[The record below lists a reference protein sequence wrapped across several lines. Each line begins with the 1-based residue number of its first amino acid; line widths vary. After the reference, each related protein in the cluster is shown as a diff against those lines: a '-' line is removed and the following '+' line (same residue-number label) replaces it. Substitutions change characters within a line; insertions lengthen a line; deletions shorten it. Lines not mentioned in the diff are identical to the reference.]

1 MDESNNLTFS
11 SASPTEPW
19 APTSWGEL
27 MDKITILEIK
37 SERLTTQE
45 ALQNVQHELR
55 LLGNVTSE
63 LVPPPPRLLE
73 LKANLRAVNQ
83 RLWEIEN
90 AIRGKEAQKLFDEEF
105 IELARSVYIMNDER
119 GRIKRNINLLLNSRI
134 VEEKQYLRYESE
146 QPFNV

>member
-19 APTSWGEL
+19 APVSWGEL
-27 MDKITILEIK
+27 IDKITILEIK
-37 SERLTTQE
+37 SERLTAPA

-55 LLGNVTSE
+55 MLGDVISE
-63 LVPPPPRLLE
+63 LVPPPRLLE
-73 LKANLRAVNQ
+73 LKADLRAVNQ

>member
-1 MDESNNLTFS
+1 MDESNNLSFS
-11 SASPTEPW
+11 SASPIEPW
-19 APTSWGEL
+19 VPISWGEL

-37 SERLTTQE
+37 SERLTAPA
-45 ALQNVQHELR
+45 ALQNVQRELR

-73 LKANLRAVNQ
+73 LKANLRAVNL

-119 GRIKRNINLLLNSRI
+119 ARIKRNINLLLNSRI
-134 VEEKQYLRYESE
+134 IEEKQYPHYESE
-146 QPFNV
+146 QN

>member
-1 MDESNNLTFS
+1 M
-11 SASPTEPW
+11 
-19 APTSWGEL
+19 
-27 MDKITILEIK
+27 
-37 SERLTTQE
+37 
-45 ALQNVQHELR
+45 
-55 LLGNVTSE
+55 LGNVTSE

-134 VEEKQYLRYESE
+134 IEEKQYLRYESG

>member
-1 MDESNNLTFS
+1 M
-11 SASPTEPW
+11 
-19 APTSWGEL
+19 
-27 MDKITILEIK
+27 
-37 SERLTTQE
+37 
-45 ALQNVQHELR
+45 
-55 LLGNVTSE
+55 
-63 LVPPPPRLLE
+63 E
-73 LKANLRAVNQ
+73 LKAELRAVNQ

-105 IELARSVYIMNDER
+105 IELARSVYTMNDER

>member
-1 MDESNNLTFS
+1 MDEANNPSFS
-11 SASPTEPW
+11 SASPIEPW
-19 APTSWGEL
+19 APISWGEL
-27 MDKITILEIK
+27 IDKITILEIK
-37 SERLTTQE
+37 SERLTTPA

-55 LLGNVTSE
+55 LLGNVISE
-63 LVPPPPRLLE
+63 LAPPPRLLE
-73 LKANLRAVNQ
+73 LKADLRAVNQ

-105 IELARSVYIMNDER
+105 IELARSVYIINDER

>member
-19 APTSWGEL
+19 APVSWGEL
-27 MDKITILEIK
+27 IDKITILEIK

-55 LLGNVTSE
+55 LLGNVASE

-134 VEEKQYLRYESE
+134 IEEKQYLRYESG

>member
-1 MDESNNLTFS
+1 MDESNNLSFS

-19 APTSWGEL
+19 APISWGDL
-27 MDKITILEIK
+27 IDKITILEIK
-37 SERLTTQE
+37 SERLTAQG
-45 ALQNVQHELR
+45 ALQNIQHELR
-55 LLGNVTSE
+55 LLGNVASG
-63 LVPPPPRLLE
+63 LVPPPRLLE

-134 VEEKQYLRYESE
+134 IEEKQYFHYESG
-146 QPFNV
+146 QPSNV

>member
-1 MDESNNLTFS
+1 MDESNNLSFS
-11 SASPTEPW
+11 SASPIEPW
-19 APTSWGEL
+19 APISWGEL
-27 MDKITILEIK
+27 IDKITILEIK
-37 SERLTTQE
+37 LERLTTQE
-45 ALQNVQHELR
+45 ARQNVHHELR
-55 LLGNVTSE
+55 LLGNVASQF
-63 LVPPPPRLLE
+63 VPPPRLFE

-134 VEEKQYLRYESE
+134 IEEKQYLHYESE